1 MRVWRLQALNG
12 RAGGLRAQIMDGLEA
27 SRQIQARYPPAV
39 RPRIVALSA
48 DTLQVMHDRG
58 REVGI
63 EEFICKPFRVEDL
76 QRVLAHVRPPCSPPA
91 GQAPCSA
98 A

>member
-1 MRVWRLQALNG
+1 
-12 RAGGLRAQIMDGLEA
+12 MDGLEA
-27 SRQIQARYPPAV
+27 SRQIQAKYPPHA

-76 QRVLAHVRPPCSPPA
+76 QRVLAHVRPPRSRTA
-91 GQAPCSA
+91 GQASCSA